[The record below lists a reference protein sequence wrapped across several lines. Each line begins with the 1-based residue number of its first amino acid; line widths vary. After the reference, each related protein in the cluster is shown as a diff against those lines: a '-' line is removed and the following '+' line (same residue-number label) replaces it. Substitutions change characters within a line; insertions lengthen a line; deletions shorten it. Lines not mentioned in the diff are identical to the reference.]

1 MANINLLPWREER
14 REELKKEYLIIL
26 AASVIFAGLIVF
38 AWHYYVNDQI
48 ANQQN
53 RNIYL
58 EQNIRELNAQVKE
71 INAMKAKREELKD
84 RMRVIQD
91 LQGNRPEIVHLF
103 DELVQTLPDG
113 VFFSQLSRSG
123 ASITIEGTA
132 ESNNRVSSLMRRLDR
147 SDWFTA
153 PNLVSVTANPDF
165 GEQANDFKL
174 VVTISNPQVAEDSA
188 PKSR

>member
-26 AASVIFAGLIVF
+26 AASVICAGLIVF

>member
-26 AASVIFAGLIVF
+26 AVSVICAGLIVF

>member
-26 AASVIFAGLIVF
+26 AASVICASLIVF

>member
-26 AASVIFAGLIVF
+26 VASVICAGLIVF